1 MNLKALKL
9 GMHNSRF
16 EDPTGLDKR
25 NISTARD
32 LVRMARA
39 AYQYPLIRELSTNPK
54 GNVKIGKRK
63 QLLGFSNTNSL
74 VRKGQW
80 NIGLSKTGFIR
91 EAGRC
96 LLMQTIINNEP
107 VIIVL
112 LDSYGKYTRIADAKR
127 IRKWME
133 KNVNQSQASTQ
144 LQNKI
149 MQPS

>member
-1 MNLKALKL
+1 
-9 GMHNSRF
+9 
-16 EDPTGLDKR
+16 
-25 NISTARD
+25 
-32 LVRMARA
+32 
-39 AYQYPLIRELSTNPK
+39 
-54 GNVKIGKRK
+54 
-63 QLLGFSNTNSL
+63 
-74 VRKGQW
+74 
-80 NIGLSKTGFIR
+80 LSKTGFIR